1 MTGGFTLQQGPVR
14 TTIVTG
20 FALAAAFAFSGRASG
35 QAYPQT
41 ELTAQV
47 DELFAE
53 WDTEG
58 SPGAVVGIFKGGRI
72 IYARGYGV
80 ANLDYGIPLV
90 PQSVLRIGSISKQ
103 FVAMCIAILAEQ
115 EKLSFDDDIRS
126 YLPEMPDY
134 GEPITIRHLLH
145 HTSGI
150 REYLTLVE
158 LIGKPEGSGFGYTTR
173 ELVDLLARQQ
183 ELNFAPGDRFSYT
196 NSGYF
201 LLAEIVTRATGTKA
215 SAFAQE
221 NIFDPLGMKN
231 TRLYDDPDAII
242 RNQAMGYSP
251 KPDGGYRLDILRSEV
266 IGDLGVITTVED
278 FLRWD
283 NNFYDNEVGAG
294 TQELIETMF
303 KRGRTD
309 EGKELSYAFGLRF
322 GSYRG
327 LRTMG
332 HGGSAVGYVSEFLQF
347 PDHRF
352 SVVILSNLSSFR
364 PGLLARQI
372 ADLYLA
378 DEFTETPVPS
388 DEARSRPP
396 RPEAVTIPIEEL
408 EAFAGDFYSDELDF
422 FYSFQVREGG
432 LQLELRGNRMELV
445 PYSGDRF
452 GWGRRELT
460 FLRNDNGGVSGFTL
474 DAGNV
479 RNLKFR
485 RVGSRVP
492 R

>member
-1 MTGGFTLQQGPVR
+1 MQQGSIR
-14 TTIVTG
+14 TTIIAG
-20 FALAAAFAFSGRASG
+20 CALFAAFAFSGRASG

-41 ELTAQV
+41 DLTAQV

-53 WDTEG
+53 WDTVD

-103 FVAMCIAILAEQ
+103 FAAMCIAILAEQ
-115 EKLSFDDDIRS
+115 GKLSFDDDIRT

-173 ELVDLLARQQ
+173 ELLDLLARQQ
-183 ELNFAPGDRFSYT
+183 ELNFRPGDRHSYT

-201 LLAEIVTRATGTKA
+201 LLAEIVTRVSGMAA

-221 NIFDPLGMKN
+221 NVFAPLGMKN
-231 TRLYDDPDAII
+231 TRFYDDPDAII
-242 RNQAMGYSP
+242 PNLSMGYSP
-251 KPDGGYRLDILRSEV
+251 KRDGGYRLDILRSDV
-266 IGDLGVITTVED
+266 IGDLGVVTTIED

-283 NNFYDNEVGAG
+283 NNFYDNRLGEG
-294 TQELIETMF
+294 TQDLIEMMF
-303 KRGRTD
+303 MRGRTND
-309 EGKELSYAFGLRF
+309 GDELSYALGLGF

-327 LRTMG
+327 LRTMS
-332 HGGSAVGYVSEFLQF
+332 HGGSAVGYVAEFLQF
-347 PDHRF
+347 PDQRF
-352 SVVILSNLSSFR
+352 SVVVLSNSSSFR
-364 PGLLARQI
+364 PGRLARNI
-372 ADLYLA
+372 TDLYLA
-378 DEFTETPVPS
+378 DQLEEPPVS
-388 DEARSRPP
+388 RDQARPRAT
-396 RPEAVTIPIEEL
+396 RPEAVALLIDEL
-408 EAFAGDFYSDELDF
+408 EAFEGDFYSDELDY
-422 FYSFQVREGG
+422 FYSLQVREGS
-432 LQLELRGNRMELV
+432 LQLELRGNRTDLV
-445 PYSGDRF
+445 PYAGDRF

-460 FLRNDNGGVSGFTL
+460 FLRDDSGAVSGFTL
-474 DAGNV
+474 GAGNV
-479 RNLKFR
+479 QNLKFR
-485 RVGSRVP
+485 RVESRVP

>member
-1 MTGGFTLQQGPVR
+1 MKWHRAGLLVCSS
-14 TTIVTG
+14 VAG
-20 FALAAAFAFSGRASG
+20 FALAAAFAFSARASG

-47 DELFAE
+47 DALFAE
-53 WDTEG
+53 WDTED
-58 SPGAVVGIFKGGRI
+58 SPGAAVGIFKGGRI

-80 ANLDYGIPLV
+80 ANLDYGIPLG

-103 FVAMCIAILAEQ
+103 FVAICIAILTEQ
-115 EKLSFDDDIRS
+115 EKLSFDDDIRT

-150 REYLTLVE
+150 REYLTLVA

-183 ELNFAPGDRFSYT
+183 ELNFDPGDRFSYT

-201 LLAEIVTRATGTKA
+201 LLAEIITRVTGTKA
-215 SAFAQE
+215 SAVAQE
-221 NIFDPLGMKN
+221 NVFDPLGMKN
-231 TRLYDDPDAII
+231 TRFYDDPDAII
-242 RNQAMGYSP
+242 RNLSMGYSP
-251 KPDGGYRLDILRSEV
+251 KRDGGYRLDILRSEV

-278 FLRWD
+278 LLRWD
-283 NNFYDNEVGAG
+283 NNFYDNQLGAG

-303 KRGRTD
+303 ERGRTD
-309 EGKELSYAFGLRF
+309 DGEALSYAFGLEL

-332 HGGSAVGYVSEFLQF
+332 HGGSAVGYVAEFLQF
-347 PDHRF
+347 PDQRF
-352 SVVILSNLSSFR
+352 SVVVLSNLSSFR
-364 PGLLARQI
+364 PGRLARQI
-372 ADLYLA
+372 ADLYLS
-378 DEFTETPVPS
+378 DRFTEAPVS
-388 DEARSRPP
+388 GDQARPRPTS
-396 RPEAVTIPIEEL
+396 PEAVTLPIEAL

-422 FYSFQVREGG
+422 FYSFQVREGS
-432 LQLELRGNRMELV
+432 LQLELRGNRMDLV
-445 PYSGDRF
+445 PYLSDRF

-460 FLRNDNGGVSGFTL
+460 FMRNDSGAVSGFTL
-474 DAGNV
+474 DAGSV
-479 RNLKFR
+479 RNMRFR
-485 RVGSRVP
+485 RVESRVP

>member
-1 MTGGFTLQQGPVR
+1 MR
-14 TTIVTG
+14 TVLVAII
-20 FALAAAFAFSGRASG
+20 AAALSASAPLPEHASG
-35 QAYPQT
+35 QAYRQT
-41 ELTAQV
+41 DLTARV
-47 DELFAE
+47 DELFAQ

-58 SPGAVVGIFKGGRI
+58 SPGAAVGIFQDGQI
-72 IYARGYGV
+72 TYARGYGV
-80 ANLDYGIPLV
+80 ANLDYGIPLG

-115 EKLSFDDDIRS
+115 GKLSFDDDIRT

-134 GEPITIRHLLH
+134 GEPVTIRHLLH

-150 REYLTLVE
+150 REYLTLVT

-183 ELNFAPGDRFSYT
+183 ELNFSPGDRFSYT

-201 LLAEIVTRATGTKA
+201 LLAEIITRVSETKA

-221 NIFDPLGMKN
+221 NVFDPLGMN
-231 TRLYDDPDAII
+231 STRFYDDPDAII
-242 RNQAMGYSP
+242 QNQAMGYSP
-251 KPDGGYRLDILRSEV
+251 KRDGGYRLDILRSEV

-278 FLRWD
+278 LLRWD
-283 NNFYDNEVGAG
+283 NNFYDNQLGAG

-303 KRGRTD
+303 TRGRTD
-309 EGKELSYAFGLRF
+309 DGEELSYALGLEF

-327 LRTMG
+327 VRTIS
-332 HGGSAVGYVSEFLQF
+332 HGGSAVGYVAEFLQF

-352 SVVILSNLSSFR
+352 SIVILSNSSSFR
-364 PGLLARQI
+364 PGRLARQI

-378 DEFTETPVPS
+378 DELAEGPVSSNEP
-388 DEARSRPP
+388 RPRP
-396 RPEAVTIPIEEL
+396 ARPEAVTLSMEEL

-422 FYSFQVREGG
+422 FYSLQVREGS
-432 LQLELRGNRMELV
+432 LQLELRGNRTDLA

-460 FLRNDNGGVSGFTL
+460 FQRNDNGGVSGFTL

-479 RNLKFR
+479 RNLTFR
-485 RVGSRVP
+485 RVESRVP

>member
-1 MTGGFTLQQGPVR
+1 MN
-14 TTIVTG
+14 IVLVAILAV
-20 FALAAAFAFSGRASG
+20 ALSASAPLPEYASG
-35 QAYPQT
+35 QAYRQT
-41 ELTAQV
+41 DLTDRV
-47 DELFAE
+47 DELFAQ
-53 WDTEG
+53 WDSED
-58 SPGAVVGIFKGGRI
+58 SPGAAVGIFKDGQI

-103 FVAMCIAILAEQ
+103 FVAICIAILAEQ
-115 EKLSFDDDIRS
+115 GKLSFDDDIRT
-126 YLPEMPDY
+126 YLPEMQDY
-134 GEPITIRHLLH
+134 GEPVTIRHLLH

-158 LIGKPEGSGFGYTTR
+158 LIGKPEGSGFGYTTQ

-183 ELNFAPGDRFSYT
+183 ELNFSPGDRFSYT

-201 LLAEIVTRATGTKA
+201 LLAEIITRVSGTKA
-215 SAFAQE
+215 SAFAQA
-221 NIFDPLGMKN
+221 NVFDPLDMAN
-231 TRLYDDPDAII
+231 TRFYDDRNAII

-251 KPDGGYRLDILRSEV
+251 QRGGGYRLDILRSEV

-278 FLRWD
+278 LLRWD
-283 NNFYDNEVGAG
+283 NNFYDNQLGAG

-303 KRGRTD
+303 TRGRTD
-309 EGKELSYAFGLRF
+309 DGEGQSYALGLEF

-327 LRTMG
+327 LRTMS
-332 HGGSAVGYVSEFLQF
+332 HGGSAVGYVAEFLQF

-378 DEFTETPVPS
+378 DELTEDSLSS
-388 DEARSRPP
+388 DEPRRRLSRPQ
-396 RPEAVTIPIEEL
+396 AVTLPIEEL
-408 EAFAGDFYSDELDF
+408 ETFAGDFYSDELDF
-422 FYSFQVREGG
+422 FYSLQVREGS
-432 LQLELRGNRMELV
+432 LQLELRGNRMDLV

-460 FLRNDNGGVSGFTL
+460 FQRNDNGDVSGFTL

-479 RNLKFR
+479 RNLRFR
-485 RVGSRVP
+485 RVDSRIP